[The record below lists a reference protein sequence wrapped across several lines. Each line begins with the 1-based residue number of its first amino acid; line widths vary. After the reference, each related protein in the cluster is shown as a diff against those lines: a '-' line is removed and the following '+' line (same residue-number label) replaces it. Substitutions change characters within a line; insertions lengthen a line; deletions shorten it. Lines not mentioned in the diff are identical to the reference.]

1 MTGYW
6 DTVPTGIWRI
16 SDPTDAKEALRD
28 KESRFVLDKA
38 HDRINVFG
46 PTGKAVIIEMQSIRR
61 YLSNQELQSFLR
73 ELRR

>member
-6 DTVPTGIWRI
+6 ETVPTGIWTI

-28 KESRFVLDKA
+28 KESRVMLDKA

-46 PTGKAVIIEMQSIRR
+46 PTGKALIIDMQEIRK
-61 YLSNQELQSFLR
+61 YLSNRELQAFLR
-73 ELRR
+73 ELRS